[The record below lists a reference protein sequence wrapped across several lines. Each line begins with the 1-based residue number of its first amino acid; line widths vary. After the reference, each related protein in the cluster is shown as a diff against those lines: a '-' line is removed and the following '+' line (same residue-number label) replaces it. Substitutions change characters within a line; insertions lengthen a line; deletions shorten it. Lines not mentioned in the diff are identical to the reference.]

1 MTPSSNVNDNLYSLN
16 SRLDDIHSDKIYTKK
31 HKGLHNLSNLLPSFT
46 ELFSLQNQPH
56 GSSQLHR
63 TMEALQSLLQCQLST
78 IPCRAGATS
87 RGKLY
92 VLSISPHY
100 MVLSVP
106 QPGTGFQDSSG
117 RNGDGSTH
125 YDP

>member
-63 TMEALQSLLQCQLST
+63 TMEALQSLLQCPAQYNTVQGWGHITWEAVCALNK
-78 IPCRAGATS
+78 PPLHGAICPTA
-87 RGKLY
+87 RNW
-92 VLSISPHY
+92 
-100 MVLSVP
+100 VP
-106 QPGTGFQDSSG
+106 RFKRQKWGWLNPL
-117 RNGDGSTH
+117 
-125 YDP
+125 